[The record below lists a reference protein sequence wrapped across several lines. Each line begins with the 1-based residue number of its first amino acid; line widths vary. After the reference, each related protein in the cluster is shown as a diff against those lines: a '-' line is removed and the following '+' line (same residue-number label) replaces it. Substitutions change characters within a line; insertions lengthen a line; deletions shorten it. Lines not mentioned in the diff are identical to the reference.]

1 MKNRFYVRSGNIT
14 NSPIVLSWCTVSKI
28 VISFQNLQLSFFQFC
43 QSLKQTTLL
52 INFYQKRAS
61 TKLHTNLHYDHPF
74 TFLNKD
80 LWLDEYNWIVLLSQ
94 YSTFI
99 HTVVMRLGPL
109 HIFCFHIFNSHSYQ
123 SREAFKITIL
133 LTGERSI

>member
-14 NSPIVLSWCTVSKI
+14 NSPIVFVLVDRTVSKI
-28 VISFQNLQLSFFQFC
+28 LISFQNLQLSFFSSAKAQATSMIF
-43 QSLKQTTLL
+43 
-52 INFYQKRAS
+52 FYQKRAS
-61 TKLHTNLHYDHPF
+61 TKLHTNLHYDPF